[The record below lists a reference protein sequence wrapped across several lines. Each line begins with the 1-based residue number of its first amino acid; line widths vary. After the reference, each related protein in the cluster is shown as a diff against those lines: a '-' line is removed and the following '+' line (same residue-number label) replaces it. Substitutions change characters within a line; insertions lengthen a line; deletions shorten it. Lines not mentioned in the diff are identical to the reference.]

1 MSDEELHLFRKVLKI
16 RNYSES
22 TIISYSNSLIQFKKW
37 NKDNSKLNKE
47 LLFEYVEFLTD
58 AKRSYS
64 YIKNGIMALSLYSEL
79 ILGKTLK
86 NNLLRKIKLNRK
98 LPNVLSINEIKLRID
113 SITNLKHKTSISIIY
128 SCGLRIS
135 ECINIKISDI
145 DSNRMM
151 IKIREAKGKKDRFV
165 PLSSKMLSMLRN
177 YYKGYKPKD
186 YLFEGQKNAKYSPRS
201 IQNVL
206 KKALKLCRIQKN
218 ITVHSLR
225 HSFATHLVEQG
236 IDISIIK
243 ELLGHNDIRSTQIYT
258 HISSTKLS
266 QIKNPFDDM

>member
-37 NKDNSKLNKE
+37 NKDNSILNKE

-64 YIKNGIMALSLYSEL
+64 YIKNGIIALRLYSEL

-86 NNLLRKIKLNRK
+86 NNFLRNIKRYTK
-98 LPNVLSINEIKLRID
+98 LPDVLSINEIKLIID
-113 SITNLKHKTSISIIY
+113 SITNLKHKTAISIIY

-165 PLSSKMLSMLRN
+165 PLSSKMLSMLRK
-177 YYKGYKPKD
+177 YYKEYEPKD
-186 YLFEGQKNAKYSPRS
+186 YLFEGQNNVKYSPRS

-206 KKALKLCRIQKN
+206 KKALNICKIHKN
-218 ITVHSLR
+218 ISVHSLR

-236 IDISIIK
+236 IDIRVIQ
-243 ELLGHNDIRSTQIYT
+243 ELLGHQDIRTTQIYT

-266 QIKNPFDDM
+266 QIKNPFDNM

>member
-1 MSDEELHLFRKVLKI
+1 MSDEELHLFRKILKI

-37 NKDNSKLNKE
+37 NKDNSILNNE

-86 NNLLRKIKLNRK
+86 NNYLRNIKRYTK
-98 LPNVLSINEIKLRID
+98 LPDVLSINEIKLIID
-113 SITNLKHKTSISIIY
+113 SISNTKHKTAISIIY

-145 DSNRMM
+145 DSKRNM
-151 IKIREAKGKKDRFV
+151 IKIREAKGKKDRYV
-165 PLSSKMLSMLRN
+165 PLSSKMLSLLRK
-177 YYKGYKPKD
+177 YYKEYKPKD
-186 YLFEGQKNAKYSPRS
+186 YLFEGQKNDKYSPRS

-206 KKALKLCRIQKN
+206 KKALNISGIYKN
-218 ITVHSLR
+218 ITIHSLR

-236 IDISIIK
+236 TDIKIIQ
-243 ELLGHNDIRSTQIYT
+243 ELLGHKDIRTTQIYT
-258 HISSTKLS
+258 HISKTKLS
-266 QIKNPFDDM
+266 QIKNPFDDL

>member
-1 MSDEELHLFRKVLKI
+1 M
-16 RNYSES
+16 
-22 TIISYSNSLIQFKKW
+22 
-37 NKDNSKLNKE
+37 
-47 LLFEYVEFLTD
+47 EFLTD

>member
-1 MSDEELHLFRKVLKI
+1 MNDEELNLFRKVLKI

-22 TIISYSNSLIQFKKW
+22 TIGSYTNSLVQFKKW
-37 NKDNSKLNKE
+37 NKDNSILNKE
-47 LLFEYVEFLTD
+47 LLFEYVGYLTD
-58 AKRSYS
+58 TKRSYS

-79 ILGKTLK
+79 ILGKNIK
-86 NNLLRKIKLNRK
+86 NNYLRKIKRSRK
-98 LPNVLSINEIKLRID
+98 IPDVLSINEIKQVID
-113 SITNLKHKTSISIIY
+113 LISNIKHKTTISIIY

-145 DSNRMM
+145 DSTRMM

-236 IDISIIK
+236 TDIRIIQ
-243 ELLGHNDIRSTQIYT
+243 ELLGHKDIRTTQIYT

>member
-98 LPNVLSINEIKLRID
+98 LPNVLSINEIKLIID